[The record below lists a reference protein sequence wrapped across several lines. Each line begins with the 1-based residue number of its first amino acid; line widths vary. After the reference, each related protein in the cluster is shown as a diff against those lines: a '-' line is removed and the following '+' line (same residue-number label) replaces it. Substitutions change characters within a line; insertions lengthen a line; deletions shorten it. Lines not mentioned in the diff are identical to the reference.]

1 MYPYNKILSIMRNL
15 EQTFLAILLIL
26 ATSVSSSSATDLM
39 YNNIDP
45 NSSIKFYSGSFD
57 SAKTKAKGEGKLFFV
72 DFYANW
78 CTPCKWMEEST
89 FKDPEVVNVMEASYV
104 PYKVDIDEQEGYQLK
119 KKYGV
124 KLLPTILIFNKK
136 GELVERV
143 EETLDAR
150 KLTGLLKFHSENE
163 VAGVSHQPNRSPSH
177 GTQPSSDS
185 EQLEELYKNY
195 REKLEREN
203 RTFNAQIG
211 NYANYQ
217 DASKFVSTIK
227 KKFLEPI
234 IVLADYQNGTTNY
247 KVLLGQFSTIEE
259 ADSFVKI
266 LINDFG
272 MSAIVH

>member
-1 MYPYNKILSIMRNL
+1 M
-15 EQTFLAILLIL
+15 
-26 ATSVSSSSATDLM
+26 SVSTSYGSDLM
-39 YNNIDP
+39 YIDTDP
-45 NSSIKFYSGSFD
+45 MSLIKFYNGSFD

-89 FKDPEVVNVMEASYV
+89 FKDPEVVTEMEENYI
-104 PYKVDIDEQEGYQLK
+104 PYKVDIDKQEGYALK

-124 KLLPTILIFNKK
+124 KLLPTLLIFNKK

-150 KLTGLLKFHSENE
+150 KLSGLLKFHSENN
-163 VAGVSHQPNRSPSH
+163 VIGLSHEPNRSPSH
-177 GTQPSSDS
+177 TTKPSSDAEEL
-185 EQLEELYKNY
+185 EQLYKDY
-195 REKLEREN
+195 RAKLEREN

-217 DASKFVSTIK
+217 DASKFVITIK

-234 IVLADYQNGTTNY
+234 IVLADHKNGTTYY

-266 LINDFG
+266 LMNDFD
-272 MSAIVH
+272 MQAIVH

>member
-1 MYPYNKILSIMRNL
+1 MRNL
-15 EQTFLAILLIL
+15 EQILLVTIVIL
-26 ATSVSSSSATDLM
+26 TSSISHSYANDLM
-39 YNNIDP
+39 YRKIDP
-45 NSSIKFYSGSFD
+45 MSTIKFYNGSFD

-89 FKDPEVVNVMEASYV
+89 FKDPEVVTVMEQNYI
-104 PYKVDIDEQEGYQLK
+104 PYKVDIDKQEGYALK

-124 KLLPTILIFNKK
+124 KLLPTLLIFNKK
-136 GELVERV
+136 GDLVERV

-150 KLTGLLKFHSENE
+150 KLSGLLKFHSENN
-163 VAGVSHQPNRSPSH
+163 VVGMSHEPNRSPSSA
-177 GTQPSSDS
+177 TQPSSDADEL
-185 EQLEELYKNY
+185 EQLYKDY
-195 REKLEREN
+195 RAKLEREN

-217 DASKFVSTIK
+217 EASQFVVSIK

-234 IVLADYQNGTTNY
+234 IVLADHKNGTTNY

-266 LINDFG
+266 LMNDFD
-272 MSAIVH
+272 MQAIVH

>member
-1 MYPYNKILSIMRNL
+1 MRNKEQTFTLILSILML
-15 EQTFLAILLIL
+15 SVT
-26 ATSVSSSSATDLM
+26 TSYCSDLM
-39 YNNIDP
+39 YHKIDP
-45 NSSIKFYSGSFD
+45 SSSVKFYSGSFD

-89 FKDPEVVNVMEASYV
+89 FKDPEVVTVMEANYV
-104 PYKVDIDEQEGYQLK
+104 PYKVDIDDQEGYQLK

-150 KLTGLLKFHSENE
+150 KLSGLLKFHSENE
-163 VAGVSHQPNRSPSH
+163 VIGVSHQPNRSPSSS
-177 GTQPSSDS
+177 TQPSRDSD
-185 EQLEELYKNY
+185 ELEELYKNY
-195 REKLEREN
+195 RDKLEREN

-217 DASKFVSTIK
+217 EASKFVISIK

-234 IVLADYQNGTTNY
+234 IVLADYKNGTANY
-247 KVLLGQFSTIEE
+247 KVLLGQFSSIEE